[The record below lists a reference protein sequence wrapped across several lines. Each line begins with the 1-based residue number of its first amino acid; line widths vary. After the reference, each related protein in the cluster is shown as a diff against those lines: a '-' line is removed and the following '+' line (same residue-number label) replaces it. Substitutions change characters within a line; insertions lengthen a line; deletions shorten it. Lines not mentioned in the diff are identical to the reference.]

1 VSGSATEGAPPP
13 AEEPEGVD
21 PSIDISGSPPSVS
34 DTKVTPDPD
43 LSGSDSGDGGSL
55 PGDGEVEDGDPVLDV
70 MAVLE
75 GERDGYLSDLQRVTA
90 EFANFRK
97 QVEKRSASVSARARG
112 DLVEKI
118 LPVLDACD
126 LAVEH
131 GTDDVIPIRTTL
143 VQVLEPAGLEV
154 LDPLGEPFDPTRHEA
169 VLHEPAD
176 DPDDV
181 DVGQMVVEV
190 LRRGYVWD
198 GRVLRPA
205 MVRVRG

>member
-1 VSGSATEGAPPP
+1 VTEGAPPP

-21 PSIDISGSPPSVS
+21 PSTDVSSSPPSVS
-34 DTKVTPDPD
+34 DTKVTPDSD
-43 LSGSDSGDGGSL
+43 VSGSDSDTGDPF
-55 PGDGEVEDGDPVLDV
+55 PGDDEVEVGDPVLDV

-75 GERDGYLSDLQRVTA
+75 GERDGYLVDLQRVTA

-97 QVEKRSASVSARARG
+97 QVEKRSTAVSARARG

-131 GTDDVIPIRTTL
+131 GAEDVIPIRTSL

>member
-1 VSGSATEGAPPP
+1 MSGPVTEGAPFP

-21 PSIDISGSPPSVS
+21 PSTDVSGPLPSVS
-34 DTKVTPDPD
+34 GTKVTPDPD
-43 LSGSDSGDGGSL
+43 VSGLDSGNGDPL
-55 PGDGEVEDGDPVLDV
+55 PGDDEVEVGDPVLDV

-75 GERDGYLSDLQRVTA
+75 DERDGYLVDLQRVTA

-97 QVEKRSASVSARARG
+97 QVEKRSAAVSARARG

-131 GTDDVIPIRTTL
+131 GADDVIPIRTSL

-176 DPDDV
+176 DPEDV
-181 DVGQMVVEV
+181 DVGQVVVGV

>member
-1 VSGSATEGAPPP
+1 MTEGAPPP

-21 PSIDISGSPPSVS
+21 PSTDVSSSPPSVS
-34 DTKVTPDPD
+34 DTKVTPDSD
-43 LSGSDSGDGGSL
+43 VSGSDSSNGDPL
-55 PGDGEVEDGDPVLDV
+55 PGDDEVEVGDPVLDV

-75 GERDGYLSDLQRVTA
+75 GERDGYLVDLQRVTA

-97 QVEKRSASVSARARG
+97 QVEKRSAAVSARARG

-131 GTDDVIPIRTTL
+131 GADDVIPIRTSL

-181 DVGQMVVEV
+181 DVGQVVVGV

>member
-1 VSGSATEGAPPP
+1 VTEGAPPS

-21 PSIDISGSPPSVS
+21 PPTDVSGPPPSVS
-34 DTKVTPDPD
+34 DTKVTPDPGVP
-43 LSGSDSGDGGSL
+43 GSDSGNGDPL
-55 PGDGEVEDGDPVLDV
+55 PGDDEAEAGDPVLDV

-75 GERDGYLSDLQRVTA
+75 GERDGYLVDLQRVTA

-97 QVEKRSASVSARARG
+97 QVEKRSAAVSARARG

-131 GTDDVIPIRTTL
+131 GADDVTPIRTSL

-181 DVGQMVVEV
+181 DVGQVVVGV

>member
-1 VSGSATEGAPPP
+1 MTEGAPPP

-21 PSIDISGSPPSVS
+21 PPTDVSGPPPSVS
-34 DTKVTPDPD
+34 DTKVTPDPGVP
-43 LSGSDSGDGGSL
+43 GSDSGNGDPL
-55 PGDGEVEDGDPVLDV
+55 PGDDEAEAGDPVLDV

-75 GERDGYLSDLQRVTA
+75 GERDGYLVDLQRVTA

-97 QVEKRSASVSARARG
+97 QVEKRSAAVSARARG

-131 GTDDVIPIRTTL
+131 GANDVTPIRTSL

-181 DVGQMVVEV
+181 DVGQVVVGV

>member
-1 VSGSATEGAPPP
+1 VTEGAPFP

-21 PSIDISGSPPSVS
+21 PSTDVSGPLPSVS
-34 DTKVTPDPD
+34 GTKVTPDPD
-43 LSGSDSGDGGSL
+43 VSGSGSGNGDPL
-55 PGDGEVEDGDPVLDV
+55 PGDDEAEVGDPVLDV

-75 GERDGYLSDLQRVTA
+75 DERDGYLVDLQRVTA

-97 QVEKRSASVSARARG
+97 QVEKRSAAVSARARG

-131 GTDDVIPIRTTL
+131 GADDVIPIRTSL

-176 DPDDV
+176 DPEDV
-181 DVGQMVVEV
+181 DVGQVVVGV

>member
-1 VSGSATEGAPPP
+1 VSGSVTEGAPLP

-21 PSIDISGSPPSVS
+21 PPTDVSGPPPSVS
-34 DTKVTPDPD
+34 DTKVTPDPGVP
-43 LSGSDSGDGGSL
+43 GSDSGNDDPL
-55 PGDGEVEDGDPVLDV
+55 PGDDEAEVGDPVLDV

-75 GERDGYLSDLQRVTA
+75 GERDGYLVDLQRVTA

-97 QVEKRSASVSARARG
+97 QVEKRSAAVSARARG

-118 LPVLDACD
+118 LPVLDAWD

-131 GTDDVIPIRTTL
+131 GADDVTPIRTSL

-181 DVGQMVVEV
+181 DVGQVVVGV

>member
-1 VSGSATEGAPPP
+1 MTEGAPPP

-21 PSIDISGSPPSVS
+21 PSTGVSGPLPSVS
-34 DTKVTPDPD
+34 DTKVTPDPGVP
-43 LSGSDSGDGGSL
+43 GSDSGNGDPL
-55 PGDGEVEDGDPVLDV
+55 PGDDEAEVGDPVLDV

-75 GERDGYLSDLQRVTA
+75 DERDGYLVDLQRVTA

-97 QVEKRSASVSARARG
+97 QVEKRSAAVSARARG

-131 GTDDVIPIRTTL
+131 GADDVIPIRTSL

-176 DPDDV
+176 DPEDV
-181 DVGQMVVEV
+181 DVGQVVVGV

>member
-1 VSGSATEGAPPP
+1 MTEGAPSP
-13 AEEPEGVD
+13 AEEPEGID
-21 PSIDISGSPPSVS
+21 PSTDVSGPLPSVS
-34 DTKVTPDPD
+34 GTKVTPDPD
-43 LSGSDSGDGGSL
+43 VSESDSGNGDPL
-55 PGDGEVEDGDPVLDV
+55 PGDDEAEVGDSVLDV

-75 GERDGYLSDLQRVTA
+75 DERDGYLVDLQRVTA

-97 QVEKRSASVSARARG
+97 QVEKRSAAVSARARG

-131 GTDDVIPIRTTL
+131 GADDVIPIRTSL

-154 LDPLGEPFDPTRHEA
+154 LDPLGESFDPTRHEA

-176 DPDDV
+176 DPEDV
-181 DVGQMVVEV
+181 DVGQVVVGV

>member
-1 VSGSATEGAPPP
+1 MTDGAPPP

-21 PSIDISGSPPSVS
+21 LSTDVSGSPPSVS

-43 LSGSDSGDGGSL
+43 VSGSDSGNGDPL
-55 PGDGEVEDGDPVLDV
+55 PGDDGVEAGDPVLDV

-75 GERDGYLSDLQRVTA
+75 SERDGYLVDLQRVTA

-97 QVEKRSASVSARARG
+97 QVEKRSAAVSARARG

-131 GTDDVIPIRTTL
+131 GAEDVIPIRTSL

-176 DPDDV
+176 DSDDV

>member
-1 VSGSATEGAPPP
+1 MTEGAPPP

-21 PSIDISGSPPSVS
+21 PPTDVSGPPPSVS
-34 DTKVTPDPD
+34 DTKVTPDPGVP
-43 LSGSDSGDGGSL
+43 GSDSGNGDPL
-55 PGDGEVEDGDPVLDV
+55 PGDDEAEVGDPVLDV

-75 GERDGYLSDLQRVTA
+75 DERDGYLVDLQRVTA

-97 QVEKRSASVSARARG
+97 QVEKRSAAVSARARG

-131 GTDDVIPIRTTL
+131 GADDVTPIRTSL

-176 DPDDV
+176 DPEDV
-181 DVGQMVVEV
+181 DVGQVVVGV

>member
-1 VSGSATEGAPPP
+1 MTEGAPSP

-21 PSIDISGSPPSVS
+21 PSTGVSGPPPSVS
-34 DTKVTPDPD
+34 DTKVTPDPGVP
-43 LSGSDSGDGGSL
+43 GSDSGNGDPL
-55 PGDGEVEDGDPVLDV
+55 PGDDEAEAGDPVLDV

-75 GERDGYLSDLQRVTA
+75 GERDGYLVDLQRVTA
-90 EFANFRK
+90 DFANFRK
-97 QVEKRSASVSARARG
+97 QVEKRSTAVSARARG

-131 GTDDVIPIRTTL
+131 GAEDVIPIRTSL

-176 DPDDV
+176 DPEDV
-181 DVGQMVVEV
+181 DVGQVVVGV

>member
-1 VSGSATEGAPPP
+1 MTEGAPPP

-21 PSIDISGSPPSVS
+21 PLTDVSSSPPSVS
-34 DTKVTPDPD
+34 DTKVTPDSD
-43 LSGSDSGDGGSL
+43 VSGSDSSNGDPL
-55 PGDGEVEDGDPVLDV
+55 PGDDEVEVGDPVLDV

-75 GERDGYLSDLQRVTA
+75 GERDGYLVDLQRVTA

-97 QVEKRSASVSARARG
+97 QVEKRSTAASARARG

-131 GTDDVIPIRTTL
+131 GAEDVIPIRTSL

>member
-1 VSGSATEGAPPP
+1 MSGPVTEGAPLP

-21 PSIDISGSPPSVS
+21 PSTDVSGPLPSVS
-34 DTKVTPDPD
+34 GTKVTPDPD
-43 LSGSDSGDGGSL
+43 VSGSDSGNGDPL
-55 PGDGEVEDGDPVLDV
+55 PGDDEAEVGDPVLDV

-75 GERDGYLSDLQRVTA
+75 DERDGYLVDLQRVTA

-97 QVEKRSASVSARARG
+97 QVEKRSVAVSARARG

-131 GTDDVIPIRTTL
+131 GADDVIPIRTSL

-176 DPDDV
+176 DPEDV
-181 DVGQMVVEV
+181 DVGQVVVGV

>member
-1 VSGSATEGAPPP
+1 MAEGAPSS

-21 PSIDISGSPPSVS
+21 PSTDVSGPLPSVS
-34 DTKVTPDPD
+34 GTKVTPDPD
-43 LSGSDSGDGGSL
+43 VSGSDSGNGDPL
-55 PGDGEVEDGDPVLDV
+55 PGDDEAEVGDPVLDV

-75 GERDGYLSDLQRVTA
+75 DERDGYLVDLQRVTA

-97 QVEKRSASVSARARG
+97 QVEKRSAAVSARARG

-131 GTDDVIPIRTTL
+131 GADDVIPIRTSL

-154 LDPLGEPFDPTRHEA
+154 LDPLGESFDPGHKR
-169 VLHEPAD
+169 L
-176 DPDDV
+176 
-181 DVGQMVVEV
+181 QN
-190 LRRGYVWD
+190 
-198 GRVLRPA
+198 
-205 MVRVRG
+205 

>member
-1 VSGSATEGAPPP
+1 VTEGAPPP

-21 PSIDISGSPPSVS
+21 PSTDVSSSPPSVS
-34 DTKVTPDPD
+34 DTKVTPDSD
-43 LSGSDSGDGGSL
+43 VSGSDSGNGGPL
-55 PGDGEVEDGDPVLDV
+55 PGDDEVEVGDPVLDV

-75 GERDGYLSDLQRVTA
+75 GERDGYLVDLQRVTA

-97 QVEKRSASVSARARG
+97 QVEKRSTAVSARARG

-131 GTDDVIPIRTTL
+131 GAEDVIPIRTSL

>member
-1 VSGSATEGAPPP
+1 MTEGAPSP

-21 PSIDISGSPPSVS
+21 PSTDVSGPLPSVS
-34 DTKVTPDPD
+34 GTKVTPDPD
-43 LSGSDSGDGGSL
+43 VSGSDSGNGDPL
-55 PGDGEVEDGDPVLDV
+55 PGDDEAEVGDSVLDV

-75 GERDGYLSDLQRVTA
+75 DERDGYLVDLQRVTA

-97 QVEKRSASVSARARG
+97 QVEKRSAAVSARARG

-131 GTDDVIPIRTTL
+131 GADDVIPIRTSL

-154 LDPLGEPFDPTRHEA
+154 LDPLGESCDPTRHEA

-176 DPDDV
+176 DPEDV
-181 DVGQMVVEV
+181 DVGQVVVGV

>member
-1 VSGSATEGAPPP
+1 MTEGAPPP
-13 AEEPEGVD
+13 AEEPGGVD
-21 PSIDISGSPPSVS
+21 PPTDVSGPPPSVS
-34 DTKVTPDPD
+34 DTKVTPDPGVP
-43 LSGSDSGDGGSL
+43 GSDSGNGDPL
-55 PGDGEVEDGDPVLDV
+55 PGDDEAEAGDPVLDV

-75 GERDGYLSDLQRVTA
+75 GERDGYLVDLQRVTA

-97 QVEKRSASVSARARG
+97 QVEKRSAAVSARARG

-131 GTDDVIPIRTTL
+131 GADDVTPIRTSL

-181 DVGQMVVEV
+181 DVGQVVVGV

>member
-1 VSGSATEGAPPP
+1 MSGSVTEGAPPP

-21 PSIDISGSPPSVS
+21 PSTDVSGPPPSVS
-34 DTKVTPDPD
+34 DTKVTPDPGVP
-43 LSGSDSGDGGSL
+43 GSDSGNGDPL
-55 PGDGEVEDGDPVLDV
+55 PGDDEAEAGDPVLDV

-75 GERDGYLSDLQRVTA
+75 GERDGYLVDLQRVTA

-97 QVEKRSASVSARARG
+97 QVEKRSAAVSARARG

-131 GTDDVIPIRTTL
+131 GADDVTPIRTSL

-181 DVGQMVVEV
+181 DVGQVVVGV

>member
-1 VSGSATEGAPPP
+1 MSGPVTEGAPSP
-13 AEEPEGVD
+13 AEEPAGVD
-21 PSIDISGSPPSVS
+21 PSTDVSGPLPSVS
-34 DTKVTPDPD
+34 GTKVTPDPD
-43 LSGSDSGDGGSL
+43 VSESDSGNGDPL
-55 PGDGEVEDGDPVLDV
+55 PGDDEAEGGAPVLDV

-75 GERDGYLSDLQRVTA
+75 DERDGYLVDLQRVTA

-97 QVEKRSASVSARARG
+97 QVEKRSAAVSARARG

-131 GTDDVIPIRTTL
+131 GADDVIPIRTSL

-154 LDPLGEPFDPTRHEA
+154 LDPLGESFDPTRHEA

-176 DPDDV
+176 DPEDV
-181 DVGQMVVEV
+181 DVSQVVVGV

>member
-1 VSGSATEGAPPP
+1 MTEGAPSP

-21 PSIDISGSPPSVS
+21 PSTDVSGPLPSVS
-34 DTKVTPDPD
+34 GTKVTPDPD
-43 LSGSDSGDGGSL
+43 VSESDSGNGDPL
-55 PGDGEVEDGDPVLDV
+55 PGDDEAEVGDPVLDV

-75 GERDGYLSDLQRVTA
+75 DERDGYLVDLQRVTA

-97 QVEKRSASVSARARG
+97 QVEKRSAAVSARARG

-131 GTDDVIPIRTTL
+131 GADDVIPIRTSL

-154 LDPLGEPFDPTRHEA
+154 LDPLGESFDPTRHEA

-176 DPDDV
+176 DPEDV
-181 DVGQMVVEV
+181 DVGQVVVGV

>member
-1 VSGSATEGAPPP
+1 VTEGAPPP

-21 PSIDISGSPPSVS
+21 PSTDVSSSPPSVS
-34 DTKVTPDPD
+34 DTKVTPDSD
-43 LSGSDSGDGGSL
+43 VSGSDSDTGDPL
-55 PGDGEVEDGDPVLDV
+55 PGDDEVEVGDPVLDV

-75 GERDGYLSDLQRVTA
+75 GERDGYLVDLQRVTA

-97 QVEKRSASVSARARG
+97 QVEKRSTAVSARARG

-131 GTDDVIPIRTTL
+131 GAEDVIPIRTSL

>member
-1 VSGSATEGAPPP
+1 MTEGAPSP

-21 PSIDISGSPPSVS
+21 PSTDVSGPLPSVS
-34 DTKVTPDPD
+34 GTKVTPAPD
-43 LSGSDSGDGGSL
+43 VSGSDSGNGDPL
-55 PGDGEVEDGDPVLDV
+55 PGDDEAEVGDPVLDV

-75 GERDGYLSDLQRVTA
+75 DERDGYLVDLQRVTA

-97 QVEKRSASVSARARG
+97 QVEKRSVAVSARARG

-131 GTDDVIPIRTTL
+131 GADDVIPIRTSL

-176 DPDDV
+176 DPEDV
-181 DVGQMVVEV
+181 DVGQVVVGV

>member
-1 VSGSATEGAPPP
+1 MTEGAPSP

-21 PSIDISGSPPSVS
+21 PPTDVPGPPPAGP
-34 DTKVTPDPD
+34 DTKVTPDPGVP
-43 LSGSDSGDGGSL
+43 GSDSGNGDPL
-55 PGDGEVEDGDPVLDV
+55 PGDDEAEAGDPVLDV

-75 GERDGYLSDLQRVTA
+75 GERDGYLVDLQRVTA

-97 QVEKRSASVSARARG
+97 QVEKRSAAVSARARG

-131 GTDDVIPIRTTL
+131 GADDVTPIRTSL

-181 DVGQMVVEV
+181 DVGQVVVGV

>member
-1 VSGSATEGAPPP
+1 MSGPVTEGAPPP

-21 PSIDISGSPPSVS
+21 PSTDVSGPLPSVS
-34 DTKVTPDPD
+34 GTKVTPDPGV
-43 LSGSDSGDGGSL
+43 SGSDSGNGDPL
-55 PGDGEVEDGDPVLDV
+55 PGDDEAEAGDPVLDV

-75 GERDGYLSDLQRVTA
+75 GERDGYLVDLQRVTA

-97 QVEKRSASVSARARG
+97 QVEKRSAAVSARARG

-131 GTDDVIPIRTTL
+131 GADDVTPIRTSL

-181 DVGQMVVEV
+181 DVGQVVVGV

>member
-1 VSGSATEGAPPP
+1 VTEGAPSP
-13 AEEPEGVD
+13 AEEPEGID
-21 PSIDISGSPPSVS
+21 PSTDVSGPLPSVS
-34 DTKVTPDPD
+34 GTKVTPDPD
-43 LSGSDSGDGGSL
+43 VSESDSGNGDPL
-55 PGDGEVEDGDPVLDV
+55 PGDDEAEVGDPVLDV

-75 GERDGYLSDLQRVTA
+75 DERDGYLVDLQRVTA

-97 QVEKRSASVSARARG
+97 QVEKRSAAVSARARG

-131 GTDDVIPIRTTL
+131 GADDVIPIRTSL

-154 LDPLGEPFDPTRHEA
+154 LDPLGESFDPTRHEA

-176 DPDDV
+176 DPEDV
-181 DVGQMVVEV
+181 DVGQVVVGV

>member
-1 VSGSATEGAPPP
+1 MSGPVTEGAPPP

-21 PSIDISGSPPSVS
+21 PPADVSGPPPAGP
-34 DTKVTPDPD
+34 DTKVTPDPGV
-43 LSGSDSGDGGSL
+43 SGSDSGNGDPL
-55 PGDGEVEDGDPVLDV
+55 PGDDEAAVGDPVLDV

-75 GERDGYLSDLQRVTA
+75 GERDGYLVDLQRVTA

-97 QVEKRSASVSARARG
+97 QVEKRSAAVSARARG

-131 GTDDVIPIRTTL
+131 GADDVTPIRTSL

-176 DPDDV
+176 DPEDV
-181 DVGQMVVEV
+181 DVGQVVVGV

>member
-1 VSGSATEGAPPP
+1 MSGPVTEGAPSP

-21 PSIDISGSPPSVS
+21 PSTDVSGPLPSVS
-34 DTKVTPDPD
+34 GTKVTPDPD
-43 LSGSDSGDGGSL
+43 VSGADSGNGEPL
-55 PGDGEVEDGDPVLDV
+55 PGDDEAEVGDPVLDV

-75 GERDGYLSDLQRVTA
+75 DERDGYLVDLQRVTA

-97 QVEKRSASVSARARG
+97 QVEKRSAAVSARARG
-112 DLVEKI
+112 DVVEKI

-126 LAVEH
+126 LAVVH
-131 GTDDVIPIRTTL
+131 GADDVIPIRTSL

-176 DPDDV
+176 DPEDV
-181 DVGQMVVEV
+181 DVGQVVVGV

>member
-1 VSGSATEGAPPP
+1 MSGPVTEGAPSP

-21 PSIDISGSPPSVS
+21 PSTDVSGPLPSVS
-34 DTKVTPDPD
+34 GTKVTAD
-43 LSGSDSGDGGSL
+43 LGVSGSDSGNGDPL
-55 PGDGEVEDGDPVLDV
+55 PGDDEAEVGDSVLDV

-75 GERDGYLSDLQRVTA
+75 DERDGYLVDLQRVTA

-97 QVEKRSASVSARARG
+97 QVEKRSAAVSARARG

-131 GTDDVIPIRTTL
+131 GADDVIPIRTSL

-176 DPDDV
+176 DPEDV
-181 DVGQMVVEV
+181 DVGQVVVGV

>member
-1 VSGSATEGAPPP
+1 
-13 AEEPEGVD
+13 
-21 PSIDISGSPPSVS
+21 
-34 DTKVTPDPD
+34 
-43 LSGSDSGDGGSL
+43 
-55 PGDGEVEDGDPVLDV
+55 
-70 MAVLE
+70 M
-75 GERDGYLSDLQRVTA
+75 
-90 EFANFRK
+90 
-97 QVEKRSASVSARARG
+97 
-112 DLVEKI
+112 VEKI

-131 GTDDVIPIRTTL
+131 GADDVIPIRTSL

-181 DVGQMVVEV
+181 DVGQVVVGV

>member
-1 VSGSATEGAPPP
+1 VTEGAPPP

-21 PSIDISGSPPSVS
+21 PPTDVSGPPPSVS
-34 DTKVTPDPD
+34 DTKVTPDPGVP
-43 LSGSDSGDGGSL
+43 GSDSGNGDPL
-55 PGDGEVEDGDPVLDV
+55 PGDDEAEVGDPVLDV

-75 GERDGYLSDLQRVTA
+75 GERDGYLVDLQRVTA

-97 QVEKRSASVSARARG
+97 QVEKRSAAVSARARG

-131 GTDDVIPIRTTL
+131 GADDVIPIRTSL

-176 DPDDV
+176 DPEDV
-181 DVGQMVVEV
+181 DVGQVVVGV

>member
-1 VSGSATEGAPPP
+1 MTEGAPFP

-21 PSIDISGSPPSVS
+21 PSTDVSGPLPSVS
-34 DTKVTPDPD
+34 GTKVTPDSD
-43 LSGSDSGDGGSL
+43 VSGSDSGNGDPL
-55 PGDGEVEDGDPVLDV
+55 PGDDEAEVGDPVLDV

-75 GERDGYLSDLQRVTA
+75 DERDGYLVDLQRVTA

-97 QVEKRSASVSARARG
+97 QVEKRSAAVSARARG

-131 GTDDVIPIRTTL
+131 GADDVIPIRTSL

-176 DPDDV
+176 DPEDV
-181 DVGQMVVEV
+181 DVGQVVVGV

>member
-1 VSGSATEGAPPP
+1 MTEGAPPP

-21 PSIDISGSPPSVS
+21 PPTDVSGPPPSVS
-34 DTKVTPDPD
+34 DTKVTPDPGVP
-43 LSGSDSGDGGSL
+43 GSDSGNGDPL
-55 PGDGEVEDGDPVLDV
+55 PGDDEAEAGDPVLDV

-75 GERDGYLSDLQRVTA
+75 GERDGYLVDLQRVTA

-97 QVEKRSASVSARARG
+97 QVEKRSAAVSARARG
-112 DLVEKI
+112 ALVEKI

-131 GTDDVIPIRTTL
+131 GADDVTPIRTSL

-181 DVGQMVVEV
+181 DVGQVVVGV

>member
-1 VSGSATEGAPPP
+1 MSGPVTEGAPPP

-21 PSIDISGSPPSVS
+21 PSTDVSGPLPYVS
-34 DTKVTPDPD
+34 GTKVTPDPD
-43 LSGSDSGDGGSL
+43 VPGSDSGNGDPL
-55 PGDGEVEDGDPVLDV
+55 PGDDEAEVGDPVLDV

-75 GERDGYLSDLQRVTA
+75 DERDGYLVDLQRVTA

-97 QVEKRSASVSARARG
+97 QVEKRSAAVSARARG

-131 GTDDVIPIRTTL
+131 GADDVIPIRTSL

-176 DPDDV
+176 DPEDV
-181 DVGQMVVEV
+181 DVGQVVVGV

>member
-1 VSGSATEGAPPP
+1 MTEGAPPP

-21 PSIDISGSPPSVS
+21 PPTDVSGPPPSVS
-34 DTKVTPDPD
+34 DTKVTPDPGVP
-43 LSGSDSGDGGSL
+43 GSDSGNGDPL
-55 PGDGEVEDGDPVLDV
+55 PGDDEAEAGDPVLDV

-75 GERDGYLSDLQRVTA
+75 GERDGYLVDLQRVTA

-97 QVEKRSASVSARARG
+97 QVEKRSAAVSARARG

-131 GTDDVIPIRTTL
+131 GADDVIPIRTSL

-176 DPDDV
+176 DPEDV
-181 DVGQMVVEV
+181 DVGQVVVGV

>member
-1 VSGSATEGAPPP
+1 MTEGAPSP

-21 PSIDISGSPPSVS
+21 PSTGVSGPLPSVS
-34 DTKVTPDPD
+34 DTKVTPDPGVP
-43 LSGSDSGDGGSL
+43 GSDSGNGDPL
-55 PGDGEVEDGDPVLDV
+55 PGDDEAEVGDPVLDV

-75 GERDGYLSDLQRVTA
+75 DERDGYLVDLQRVTA

-97 QVEKRSASVSARARG
+97 QVEKRSAAVSARARG

-131 GTDDVIPIRTTL
+131 GADDVIPIRTSL

-176 DPDDV
+176 DPEDV
-181 DVGQMVVEV
+181 DVGQVVVGV

>member
-1 VSGSATEGAPPP
+1 VTEGAPPP

-21 PSIDISGSPPSVS
+21 PPTDVSGPPPSVS
-34 DTKVTPDPD
+34 DTKVTPDPGVP
-43 LSGSDSGDGGSL
+43 GSDSGNGDPL
-55 PGDGEVEDGDPVLDV
+55 PGDDEAEAGDPVLDV

-75 GERDGYLSDLQRVTA
+75 GERDGYLVDLQRLKA
-90 EFANFRK
+90 DFANYRK
-97 QVEKRSASVSARARG
+97 QVEKRSAAVSARARG

-131 GTDDVIPIRTTL
+131 GADDVTPIRTSL

>member
-1 VSGSATEGAPPP
+1 VTEGAPPP

-21 PSIDISGSPPSVS
+21 PPTDVSGPPPSVS
-34 DTKVTPDPD
+34 DTKVTPDPGVP
-43 LSGSDSGDGGSL
+43 GSDSGNGDPL
-55 PGDGEVEDGDPVLDV
+55 PGDDEAEAGDPVLDV

-75 GERDGYLSDLQRVTA
+75 GERDGYLVDLQRVTA

-97 QVEKRSASVSARARG
+97 QVEKRSAAVSARARG

-131 GTDDVIPIRTTL
+131 GADDVIPIRTSL

-176 DPDDV
+176 DPEDV
-181 DVGQMVVEV
+181 DVGQVVVGV

>member
-1 VSGSATEGAPPP
+1 MTEGAPPP

-21 PSIDISGSPPSVS
+21 PSTDVSSSPPSVS
-34 DTKVTPDPD
+34 DTKVTPDSD
-43 LSGSDSGDGGSL
+43 VSGSDSSNGDPL
-55 PGDGEVEDGDPVLDV
+55 PGDDEVEVGDPVLDV

-75 GERDGYLSDLQRVTA
+75 GERDGYLVDLQRVTA

-97 QVEKRSASVSARARG
+97 QVEKRSTAVSARARG

-131 GTDDVIPIRTTL
+131 GAEDVIPIRTSL

-154 LDPLGEPFDPTRHEA
+154 LDPLGESFDPTRHEA